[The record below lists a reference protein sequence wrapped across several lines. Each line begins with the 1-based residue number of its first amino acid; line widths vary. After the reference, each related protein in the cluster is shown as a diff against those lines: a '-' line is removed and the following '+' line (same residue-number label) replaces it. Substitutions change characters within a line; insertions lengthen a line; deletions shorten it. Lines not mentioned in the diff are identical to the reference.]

1 MAFNTFSSARC
12 ALELYTGELS
22 RLRERVFKN
31 CTRSLSESKDA
42 YNNERYVKLK
52 YMNSYMNV
60 MYEIKRKIN
69 QNEKRLNKK
78 LIYWSIKTR
87 TNVQFTDISI

>member
-1 MAFNTFSSARC
+1 
-12 ALELYTGELS
+12 
-22 RLRERVFKN
+22 
-31 CTRSLSESKDA
+31 
-42 YNNERYVKLK
+42 
-52 YMNSYMNV
+52 MNSYMNV

-87 TNVQFTDISI
+87 MNVQFTDISI